1 MLKSQIVM
9 GEDKKISFK
18 KLSINNDY
26 KSTIDDFFN
35 INIHR
40 NQK

>member
-1 MLKSQIVM
+1 MLISQIVM
-9 GEDKKISFK
+9 DEDKRISFK
-18 KLSINNDY
+18 KSTNNDY

-35 INIHR
+35 IHR